1 MNENSPFRP
10 RAVIFDMDGLMLDTE
25 RPMIPVWIEAG
36 KIIGWDIKAETA
48 IRTIGING
56 DDIRKVC
63 MNELGADFPYD
74 KFNKEVHR
82 LFDEEFEKGIAHKP
96 GLIQLLDHLASLG
109 IPLAVGTSSR
119 RSSALWKLKKAGILE
134 RFSQI
139 SCGDEVKN
147 GKPAPDIFLR
157 AAELLNVPTALCV
170 GFEDSP
176 AGLQALASAGI
187 ASVFIKDVVEPPKEI
202 LAGVWKRL
210 DNLSEAIA
218 LFTR

>member
-1 MNENSPFRP
+1 MNENFSFRP
-10 RAVIFDMDGLMLDTE
+10 KAVIFDMDGLMLDTE
-25 RPMIPVWIEAG
+25 RPMISVWIEAG
-36 KIIGWDIKAETA
+36 KIIGWDINAETA
-48 IRTIGING
+48 IRTIGLNG
-56 DDIRKVC
+56 DDIRKLC

-82 LFDEEFEKGIAHKP
+82 FFDEEFEKGIAHKP

-119 RSSALWKLKKAGILE
+119 RSAAEWKLQKAGLID
-134 RFSQI
+134 RFSYM
-139 SCGDEVKN
+139 SCGDEVEN

-157 AAELLNVPTALCV
+157 AAELLNVSPAHCV

-187 ASVFIKDVVEPPKEI
+187 ASVFIKDIVEPPKEI
-202 LAGVWKRL
+202 LATVWKRL
-210 DNLSEAIA
+210 DNLTEAIA
-218 LFTR
+218 LFTP